1 MTNNFNFY
9 VIFCLY
15 YFHSPTLSRYFSFLT
30 TQLCKLSLKKRKE
43 KKRKARK
50 EGRKEGK
57 KGGQKGRNKKNLFT
71 GENQVLKLSALIVL
85 GSM

>member
-15 YFHSPTLSRYFSFLT
+15 YFHSPTLSRYFSFLA

-43 KKRKARK
+43 KKRKEKKRK
-50 EGRKEGK
+50 EKQGRTEGKKGKREGRKEEIRK
-57 KGGQKGRNKKNLFT
+57 IYLLVR
-71 GENQVLKLSALIVL
+71 IRY
-85 GSM
+85 